1 MSCGL
6 CNQSWYVTF
15 YTDGKEHDIVGE
27 SELKNGEA
35 YLNITHNQNV
45 YINNPKDLLSA
56 SEKKVKSCSYSVH
69 SLFISSPL
77 VAKSLQEL

>member
-1 MSCGL
+1 MSCCL
-6 CNQSWYVTF
+6 CNQSWYVTLDI
-15 YTDGKEHDIVGE
+15 DGKEHDIVGE

-56 SEKKVKSCSYSVH
+56 S
-69 SLFISSPL
+69 
-77 VAKSLQEL
+77 